1 MIELKYEREIFKLQI
16 YVPSVKR
23 SVDDDN
29 CPLIHAVQLFV
40 LLCSVP
46 TTNQL
51 TTQRDLLLIWKWDE
65 KKN

>member
-46 TTNQL
+46 TNCQPREIL
-51 TTQRDLLLIWKWDE
+51 A
-65 KKN
+65 